1 MCGCKHHVKIAS
13 KHAQHQ
19 HSSASPRHTRCMCSI
34 SHWHLSAQI
43 FIVLC
48 CQNQHETI
56 GATPVAFY
64 AVVSCDIRMCYDALS
79 ALFEAPR
86 SQLRI
91 RISSSETISSG
102 CSTTVMDTQEDDDD
116 FGRATKLSEIT
127 DTSQVDPI
135 PLGMQLGCILYLN
148 TKLNMRTLGMFNT
161 SMWNMV
167 WRHTE

>member
-1 MCGCKHHVKIAS
+1 MVRKKLEKSCLTVLTPACFSRRGRGCMCGCKHHVKIAS

-86 SQLRI
+86 SQLSGFHQARLSLQVAVLQSWTPKKTMMTLDEQPNSVKSRI
-91 RISSSETISSG
+91 PH
-102 CSTTVMDTQEDDDD
+102 
-116 FGRATKLSEIT
+116 KLT
-127 DTSQVDPI
+127 LFHLVCSQVVY
-135 PLGMQLGCILYLN
+135 C
-148 TKLNMRTLGMFNT
+148 T
-161 SMWNMV
+161 
-167 WRHTE
+167 